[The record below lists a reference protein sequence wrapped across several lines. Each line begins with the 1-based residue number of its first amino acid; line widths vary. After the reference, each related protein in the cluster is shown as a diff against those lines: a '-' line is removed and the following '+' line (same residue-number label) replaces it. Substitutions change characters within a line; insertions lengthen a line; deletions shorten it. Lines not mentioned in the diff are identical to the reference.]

1 VSTPLLADDVFP
13 ALSRAL
19 ADAAERAAPAI
30 VQVFG
35 RKRPASGVVIAP
47 DRVLSTSHSVEWEEG
62 VRVRTSDGRDLE
74 ARVRGHAH
82 AADLV
87 LLEAAGLQQ
96 VLAPAAP
103 AAPRLGQLALVTGR
117 SWGGAQQ
124 ARLTTVSGLGGP
136 LDTSD
141 GTRLDR
147 VIALPTSPY
156 PGFSGSALIDPAGGL
171 LGIAT
176 AGLFRGRALALPW
189 PVAEPLVQS
198 LERHGSMRRGYLGV
212 TSQPVRLPA
221 AQRGTRNEAAGL
233 VVLGVAD
240 GSPAATA
247 GLLVGDVLLAAGG
260 EDIQRPGQ
268 LLAKLASQE
277 IGTALVLSVLRGKER
292 RDVSVTVGERPAR
305 W

>member
-1 VSTPLLADDVFP
+1 VFP

-19 ADAAERAAPAI
+19 ADATERAAPSI

-62 VRVRTSDGRDLE
+62 VRVRTSDGRELE

-87 LLEAAGLQQ
+87 LLEASGLQQ
-96 VLAPAAP
+96 PLVPSAP
-103 AAPRLGQLALVTGR
+103 APRLGQLALVTGR
-117 SWGGAQQ
+117 SWGGTQQ
-124 ARLTTVSGLGGP
+124 ARLTTISGLGGP

-147 VIALPTSPY
+147 VIALPMSPY
-156 PGFSGSALIDPAGGL
+156 PGFSGSALIDPTGGL

-176 AGLFRGRALALPW
+176 AGLFRGRAVALPW
-189 PVAEPLVQS
+189 SVAEPLVQS

-212 TSQPVRLPA
+212 TSHPVRLPA
-221 AQRGTRNEAAGL
+221 AQRGSRDESVGL
-233 VVLGVAD
+233 VVLGVAE
-240 GSPAATA
+240 GSPAAAA

-260 EDIQRPGQ
+260 EQIRHPGQ
-268 LLAKLASQE
+268 LLAKLGPQE
-277 IGTALVLSVLRGKER
+277 IGATLVLSVLRGKEQR
-292 RDVSVTVGERPAR
+292 EVSVMVGERPAR

>member
-1 VSTPLLADDVFP
+1 VSTRPFTTDVFP
-13 ALSRAL
+13 ALSVAL
-19 ADAAERAAPAI
+19 ADAAERATPSI

-35 RKRPASGVVIAP
+35 RKRPASGIVIAP

-62 VRVRTSDGRDLE
+62 IRIRTSDNREVE

-87 LLEAAGLQQ
+87 LLEAPGLQA
-96 VLAPAAP
+96 VITPAAT
-103 AAPRLGQLALVTGR
+103 APRLGQLALLTGR
-117 SWGGAQQ
+117 SWSGTQQ
-124 ARLTTVSGLGGP
+124 ARLTTVSGFGGP
-136 LDTSD
+136 IDTSD

-171 LGIAT
+171 LGVAT

-189 PVAEPLVQS
+189 AVVEPFVQS

-221 AQRGTRNEAAGL
+221 AQRGNRDQAIGL
-233 VVLGVAD
+233 VVLGVAE
-240 GSPAATA
+240 GSPAAAA
-247 GLLVGDVLLAAGG
+247 GLLVGDVLVGAGG
-260 EDIQRPGQ
+260 DDINRAGQ
-268 LLAKLASQE
+268 LLAKLGPQE
-277 IGTALVLSVLRGKER
+277 IGTTLVMSVLRGQER
-292 RDVSVTVGERPAR
+292 RDVSVTVGERPTR

>member
-1 VSTPLLADDVFP
+1 VSTPPFATDVFP
-13 ALSRAL
+13 ALSGAL
-19 ADAAERAAPAI
+19 ADAAERAAPSI

-35 RKRPASGVVIAP
+35 RKRPASGIVIAP
-47 DRVLSTSHSVEWEEG
+47 DRVLSTSHSVEWEDG
-62 VRVRTSDGRDLE
+62 IRVRTSDGREVE

-87 LLEAAGLQQ
+87 LLEASGLQA
-96 VLAPAAP
+96 VLPAS
-103 AAPRLGQLALVTGR
+103 AATPRLGQLALLTGR
-117 SWGGAQQ
+117 SWSGNQQ
-124 ARLTTVSGLGGP
+124 ARLTTVSGVGGP

-156 PGFSGSALIDPAGGL
+156 PGFSGSALVDPAGAL
-171 LGIAT
+171 VAVAT

-189 PVAEPLVQS
+189 AVVEPFVQS

-212 TSQPVRLPA
+212 TSHPVRLPA
-221 AQRGTRNEAAGL
+221 AQRQGHNRTVGL
-233 VVLGVAD
+233 VVLGVAE
-240 GSPAATA
+240 GSPAAAA
-247 GLLVGDVLLAAGG
+247 GLLVGDVLVAAGG
-260 EDIQRPGQ
+260 EGIDRPGQ
-268 LLAKLASQE
+268 LLARLGPQQ
-277 IGTALVLSVLRGKER
+277 IGTPLVLSVLRGQEQ